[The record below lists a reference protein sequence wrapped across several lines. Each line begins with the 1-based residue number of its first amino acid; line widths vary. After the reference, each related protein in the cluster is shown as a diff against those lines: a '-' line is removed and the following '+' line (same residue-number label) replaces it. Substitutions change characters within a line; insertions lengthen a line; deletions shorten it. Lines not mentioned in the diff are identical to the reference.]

1 MLSRTKAM
9 GANGSQNI
17 SVIHIFI
24 YLTIYLSILQ
34 FKPIRPSRELQQ
46 NYHNVQCEETYIKQK
61 LKLPFKTPTE
71 WLRCYQIIFV
81 RFPVLDLVQS

>member
-1 MLSRTKAM
+1 M
-9 GANGSQNI
+9 GANGSQNMQTQNI

-24 YLTIYLSILQ
+24 YPSILQ

-81 RFPVLDLVQS
+81 GFPLLDLVQS

>member
-1 MLSRTKAM
+1 M

-24 YLTIYLSILQ
+24 YLTIYLYSNLSLLDLHVSYNKTITMFSVRKL
-34 FKPIRPSRELQQ
+34 
-46 NYHNVQCEETYIKQK
+46 IKQK

-71 WLRCYQIIFV
+71 WLRCYQTIFV
-81 RFPVLDLVQS
+81 GFPVLDLVQS